1 MTHSGFHFMGIM
13 PTYTT
18 KPLPSKFWVPAAI
31 SMTLGAERVTHGC
44 HASAQQC
51 DCPSTMLW
59 PFITQRSQWSQFTR
73 EDATNCQR
81 YCWGIMARAWEG
93 GAGRL
98 AKILKSLHGHGTR
111 QARMM
116 PIPYWVSFHF
126 LMLLSAAVLSNFE
139 VRAMSLKHIKKIRK
153 RRLSNEYWLLL
164 DWLYW
169 HILNDIVKSTK
180 RPVMFTNVPERICHH
195 LLSAFWMPTVLVAA
209 NYS

>member
-59 PFITQRSQWSQFTR
+59 PFVTQRSQWSQFTR

-81 YCWGIMARAWEG
+81 YCWGIMAELG
-93 GAGRL
+93 GGEQVGWLFQAL
-98 AKILKSLHGHGTR
+98 KILKSLHGHGTR

-139 VRAMSLKHIKKIRK
+139 VRAMSSKNIKKAIIERVLTWMTLW
-153 RRLSNEYWLLL
+153 RAQNDQSSSQTFQNGFVITFYQLSG
-164 DWLYW
+164 
-169 HILNDIVKSTK
+169 
-180 RPVMFTNVPERICHH
+180 CQQ
-195 LLSAFWMPTVLVAA
+195 
-209 NYS
+209 YS